1 MRIRVDVKVFVRSDK
16 IDEFPLY
23 PTDEKTDGFSDEG
36 VAEHVRR
43 VVESFY
49 GAVRYDFRRV
59 NLEDGIL

>member
-1 MRIRVDVKVFVRSDK
+1 MKIRVDVKVFVRSDK

-36 VAEHVRR
+36 IAEYVRR

-49 GAVRYDFRRV
+49 GAVRYEFRRV
-59 NLEDGIL
+59 KIEDGVL